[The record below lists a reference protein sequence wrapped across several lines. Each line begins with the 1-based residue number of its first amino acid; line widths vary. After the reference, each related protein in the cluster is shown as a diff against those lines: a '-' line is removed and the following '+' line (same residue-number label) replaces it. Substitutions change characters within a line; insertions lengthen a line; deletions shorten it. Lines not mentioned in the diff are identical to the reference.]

1 MLAGEYAVVDGGP
14 AILMAVD
21 RMAVATLHRKT
32 QYLSPFLLSAQRTIA
47 QEFGQASQEVHNA
60 RRVSVCTD
68 SFRHEGTKIGLGSS
82 AAATVAAIGIS
93 ITPADAAVDQAL
105 VHRLAAKAH
114 GDAQAKM
121 GARGSGADIA
131 CASLGGVRL
140 FQSTNTTA
148 CELPSDLHLV
158 FPWTQKAAATA
169 PMVQAV
175 QEFKRKSEDQYLDLA
190 AAISAEAIALA
201 GAENAR
207 AAIATIERAGQ
218 AVQALGEAAGVAI
231 WLPIHSELSDIANQ
245 FQGSL
250 KPTGAGGGD
259 LALAAFDS
267 SSSAQ
272 CFIERLASK
281 GIFCPA
287 LSVDPHGV
295 RVCGS
300 SS

>member
-1 MLAGEYAVVDGGP
+1 MSETKTISCYAPAKIMLAGEYAVVDGGP

-21 RMAVATLHRKT
+21 RAAVATLHRKT

-68 SFRHEGTKIGLGSS
+68 SFRHKGTKIGLGSS

-93 ITPADAAVDQAL
+93 ITPADATVNQAL

-140 FQSTNTTA
+140 FQARSTRASDATPNHAGEEHQSSEGTQTTA
-148 CELPSDLHLV
+148 CQLPSDLHLV

-169 PMVQAV
+169 PMVRAV
-175 QEFKRKSEDQYLDLA
+175 QEFKSRAENEYLQLA
-190 AAISAEAIALA
+190 EAISAEAIALA
-201 GAENAR
+201 FREYDD
-207 AAIATIERAGQ
+207 
-218 AVQALGEAAGVAI
+218 AGVVEKTLLHFSYYVGKYKARK
-231 WLPIHSELSDIANQ
+231 SG
-245 FQGSL
+245 GSFWSL
-250 KPTGAGGGD
+250 DEYLNISRK
-259 LALAAFDS
+259 
-267 SSSAQ
+267 
-272 CFIERLASK
+272 E
-281 GIFCPA
+281 
-287 LSVDPHGV
+287 
-295 RVCGS
+295 
-300 SS
+300 